1 MAGARGKAGGKLVRA
16 GLRHLRKTRRRGPH
30 HTPKPKPGV
39 VGGDPRLGPRRFV
52 HRRVA
57 GLTKDWKRYGGMS
70 RKDFLDTHW
79 DRGTGRWRYPDHD
92 GFATVHRGGTMVPDR
107 HTETLVPGQRIDR
120 FGPENGRF
128 LSPDGTPFPDRALPP
143 DSLIARPGDHTPH
156 GYHRYEVTRP
166 FQVSS
171 GPAAPAF
178 GQPGGGT
185 QHYLDSSLYPP
196 GAGRVN
202 VEWLVKNGFLRR
214 IGLGRA

>member
-1 MAGARGKAGGKLVRA
+1 
-16 GLRHLRKTRRRGPH
+16 
-30 HTPKPKPGV
+30 
-39 VGGDPRLGPRRFV
+39 
-52 HRRVA
+52 
-57 GLTKDWKRYGGMS
+57 MS
-70 RKDFLDTHW
+70 RKDFLDTYW

-128 LSPDGTPFPDRALPP
+128 LSPEGTPFPDRALPP
-143 DSLIARPGDHTPH
+143 DSLIARPGDHAPH
-156 GYHRYEVTRP
+156 GYHRYEVTWP

-178 GQPGGGT
+178 GQSGGGI

-196 GAGRVN
+196 GAGRVK